1 MIRES
6 YKEFCNL
13 RQPQHPVNNDA
24 PLTQQTELTHLKT
37 ESHSTLL
44 RIFTASYYVWNVII
58 LPITVTDITDLVSQG
73 LKRVT
78 SRNSKSVSTI
88 VMVAHICILF

>member
-13 RQPQHPVNNDA
+13 PQPQHPVNNDA
-24 PLTQQTELTHLKT
+24 SITQFNSLIIEVQQTELTHLKT

-58 LPITVTDITDLVSQG
+58 LPITVTDLTDLVSQG
-73 LKRVT
+73 TKCKHRQT
-78 SRNSKSVSTI
+78 KD
-88 VMVAHICILF
+88 